1 MDKQKT
7 LYSENRFLKKEF
19 FKYLQIAFAIGV
31 LYSAGSSKPT
41 AAGLS
46 PFRGG
51 TIISPPEP

>member
-19 FKYLQIAFAIGV
+19 FKYLQIAFGIGM

-41 AAGLS
+41 SQVAINPAAAAVS
-46 PFRGG
+46 NP
-51 TIISPPEP
+51 IK

>member
-19 FKYLQIAFAIGV
+19 FKYLQIAFALGM

-41 AAGLS
+41 SQVAINPAAAAVS
-46 PFRGG
+46 NP
-51 TIISPPEP
+51 IK